1 MFELFKTDAGTK
13 ARLGRLQT
21 TRGAMETPAFMPVG
35 TRASVK
41 TLDNR
46 ELLECGAPMILGN
59 AYHLAIRPGMDVI
72 AKAGGLHRFMSW
84 ERPILTDS
92 GGFQVF
98 SLAKIRKI
106 HPHGV
111 NFQSHLDGDSFFLG
125 PRESMEIQRVLG
137 SDVAMALDHCPPH
150 DVSIQE
156 MKQAVRRTL
165 QWAEVCRE
173 QERALGQQVFGIA
186 QGGNHAELREACA
199 KSLVEMDFDG
209 YAVGGVSV
217 GETEA
222 AMMEAVEQTEPH
234 LPADKPRYAMG
245 LGTPGQV
252 VELVARGMDMFD
264 CVLPTRLARNGT
276 AFTKGGSIS
285 VKAGREKENCLPIE
299 QGCGCYACQNFSRAY
314 LRHLLNVGEI
324 LGLKLLSLHN
334 TYFYLNLMRQIRKRI
349 QQGTFAAFRSA
360 WRKDWT
366 PSARIREAAKPK
378 ADNRPQSSA
387 AAPSAFTIS
396 PHRV

>member
-1 MFELFKTDAGTK
+1 MFELFKTDGGTK

-21 TRGAMETPAFMPVG
+21 NRGAIETPAFMPVG

-46 ELLECGAPMILGN
+46 ELLECGTQVILGN
-59 AYHLAIRPGMDVI
+59 AYHLAIRPGMNVI

-84 ERPILTDS
+84 KSPILTDS

-106 HPHGV
+106 HPHGIH
-111 NFQSHLDGDSFFLG
+111 FQSHLDGVSFFLG
-125 PRESMEIQRVLG
+125 PRESMEIQRILG

-150 DVSIQE
+150 NVPIRE

-165 QWAEVCRE
+165 QWAEVCRG
-173 QERALGQQVFGIA
+173 QERAFGQQVFGIA
-186 QGGNHAELREACA
+186 QGGNHAELREFCA
-199 KSLVEMDFDG
+199 RKLVEMDFDG

-217 GETEA
+217 GETESE
-222 AMMEAVEQTEPH
+222 MMEAVEQTEPH
-234 LPADKPRYAMG
+234 FPADKPRYAMG
-245 LGTPGQV
+245 LGTPGQM

-276 AFTKGGSIS
+276 AFTKRGSIS

-299 QGCGCYACQNFSRAY
+299 PDCGCYACQNFSRAY

-334 TYFYLNLMRQIRKRI
+334 IYFYLNLMRQIRKHI
-349 QQGTFAAFRSA
+349 QQGTFASFQSA
-360 WRKDWT
+360 WRKTWT

-378 ADNRPQSSA
+378 ADNRPKSSA
-387 AAPSAFTIS
+387 GAPSAFTIS
-396 PHRV
+396 QYRV

>member
-1 MFELFKTDAGTK
+1 MFELFKTDGGTK
-13 ARLGRLQT
+13 ARLGILRT
-21 TRGAMETPAFMPVG
+21 TRGAIETPAFMPVG

-46 ELLECGAPMILGN
+46 ELLECGAQMILGN
-59 AYHLAIRPGMDVI
+59 AYHLAIRPGMNVI
-72 AKAGGLHRFMSW
+72 DKAGGLHRFMSW
-84 ERPILTDS
+84 KSPILTDS

-98 SLAKIRKI
+98 SLARIRKI
-106 HPHGV
+106 HPHGIR
-111 NFQSHLDGDSFFLG
+111 FQSHLDGASFFLG

-137 SDVAMALDHCPPH
+137 SDVAMVLDYCPPH
-150 DVSIQE
+150 DVPIRE
-156 MKQAVRRTL
+156 MEQAVRRTL
-165 QWAEVCRE
+165 QWAEVCRG
-173 QERALGQQVFGIA
+173 QKRAFGQQVFGIA

-199 KSLVEMDFDG
+199 RKLVEMDFDG

-222 AMMEAVEQTEPH
+222 EMMEAVEQTEPH

-245 LGTPGQV
+245 LGTPGQM

-285 VKAGREKENCLPIE
+285 VKAGREKENGLPIE
-299 QGCGCYACQNFSRAY
+299 PDCGCYACQNFSRAY

-334 TYFYLNLMRQIRKRI
+334 IYFYLNLMRQIRKHI
-349 QQGTFAAFRSA
+349 EQGTFSAFRSA
-360 WRKDWT
+360 WRKTWT

-387 AAPSAFTIS
+387 GAASVFAIS
-396 PHRV
+396 QH

>member
-1 MFELFKTDAGTK
+1 MFDLFKTDAGTK
-13 ARLGRLQT
+13 ARLGLLRT
-21 TRGAMETPAFMPVG
+21 TRGAIETPAFMPVG

-46 ELLECGAPMILGN
+46 ELVECGAQVILGN

-84 ERPILTDS
+84 KRPILTDS

-106 HPHGV
+106 YPHGV
-111 NFQSHLDGDSFFLG
+111 HFQSHLDGASFFLG

-137 SDVAMALDHCPPH
+137 SDVAMVLDHCPPH
-150 DVSIQE
+150 DVSFSE
-156 MKQAVRRTL
+156 MERAVRRTL
-165 QWAEVCRE
+165 CWAKICRG

-186 QGGNHAELREACA
+186 QGGNHAKLRETCA
-199 KSLVEMDFDG
+199 KNLVEMDFDG

-285 VKAGREKENCLPIE
+285 VKAGREKENSAPIE
-299 QGCGCYACQNFSRAY
+299 QNCGCYTCQNFSRAY

-334 TYFYLNLMRQIRKRI
+334 IYFYLNLMRQIRERI
-349 QQGTFAAFRSA
+349 QQGTFASFRSA
-360 WRKDWT
+360 WRKTWT
-366 PSARIREAAKPK
+366 PSARIRE
-378 ADNRPQSSA
+378 RESRR
-387 AAPSAFTIS
+387 PSAIFGGS
-396 PHRV
+396 AFCLYNFPASSLW

>member
-1 MFELFKTDAGTK
+1 MFELFKTDGDTK

-21 TRGAMETPAFMPVG
+21 TRGAVETPAFMPVG
-35 TRASVK
+35 TQASVK

-46 ELLECGAPMILGN
+46 ELVECGAQVILGN
-59 AYHLAIRPGMDVI
+59 AYHLAIRPGMNVVS
-72 AKAGGLHRFMSW
+72 KVGGLHRFMNW
-84 ERPILTDS
+84 NRPILTDS

-111 NFQSHLDGDSFFLG
+111 QFQSHLDGAAFFWG
-125 PRESMEIQRVLG
+125 PRESMEIQRILG
-137 SDVAMALDHCPPH
+137 SDVAMILDHCPPH
-150 DVSIQE
+150 DAPIRE
-156 MKQAVRRTL
+156 MEQAVRRTL
-165 QWAEVCRE
+165 RWAEVCRG
-173 QERALGQQVFGIA
+173 QERAFGQQVFGIA

-222 AMMEAVEQTEPH
+222 EMMEAVEQTEPH

-245 LGTPGQV
+245 LGTPGQM

-276 AFTKGGSIS
+276 AFTRGGSIS
-285 VKAGREKENCLPIE
+285 VKAGREKENWLPIE
-299 QGCGCYACQNFSRAY
+299 PDCGCYTCQNFSRAY

-334 TYFYLNLMRQIRKRI
+334 AYFYLNLMRQIRKHI
-349 QQGTFAAFRSA
+349 QRGTFSIFRST
-360 WRKDWT
+360 WRKTWT
-366 PSARIREAAKPK
+366 PSARIRESAKSEN
-378 ADNRPQSSA
+378 ANHRQSSTG
-387 AAPSAFTIS
+387 APSAFTIS
-396 PHRV
+396 QH